1 MGQRNIVNLRGYLY
15 VGLGIAFCIYRVT
28 NTVTWGTWEFIEL
41 IAALGMTL
49 IGAYIIIRK

>member
-49 IGAYIIIRK
+49 IGAYIITRK